1 MPTSTYTPISSQTLT
16 SASASVSFT
25 SIPSTYTDLIVVIN
39 AAVASGS
46 GDVLMT
52 FNGDTSNN
60 YTYLTMTGNGSTAV
74 SARSTSRA
82 NIPCDYNG
90 WLTTTLAENCIIHIM
105 NYYNTTTFK
114 TVLTRANN
122 AGVGIDLNTGVW
134 RSRTAINQITFINNA
149 GSNYIAGS
157 TFSLYGIKAA

>member
-1 MPTSTYTPISSQTLT
+1 MPSTYTPISTQTLT
-16 SASASVSFT
+16 SATASVSLS
-25 SIPSTYTDLIVVIN
+25 SIPSTYTDLVVVIN

-52 FNGDTSNN
+52 FNSNTSNIYN
-60 YTYLTMTGNGSTAV
+60 YSTMTGNGSSGLST
-74 SARSTSRA
+74 RSLNRA

-90 WLTTTLAENCIIHIM
+90 WLTTTLAENCIINIM

-114 TVLTRANN
+114 TVFTRANN
-122 AGVGIDLNTGVW
+122 AGVGVDTNIGVF
-134 RSRTAINQITFINNA
+134 RSRTAINQITFTNNA
-149 GSNYIAGS
+149 GSNFITGS

>member
-1 MPTSTYTPISSQTLT
+1 MPSTYTPISSQTLT
-16 SASASVSFT
+16 SAAASVSLS
-25 SIPSTYTDLIVVIN
+25 SIPATYTDLIVVIN

-52 FNGDTSNN
+52 FNGDTSNSYN
-60 YTYLTMTGNGSTAV
+60 YTSMTGNGSTTT
-74 SARSTSRA
+74 SARSLNRA

-90 WLTTTLAENCIIHIM
+90 WLTTTLSENCIIHIM

-114 TVLTRANN
+114 TALTRANN
-122 AGVGIDLNTGVW
+122 AATGTDLNIGVW
-134 RSRTAINQITFINNA
+134 RSRTAINQITFTNNA

>member
-1 MPTSTYTPISSQTLT
+1 MPSTYTPISSQILT
-16 SASASVSFT
+16 SASASFSFS
-25 SIPSTYTDLIVVIN
+25 SIPATHTDLIVVIN
-39 AAVASGS
+39 AAVASSS

-52 FNGDTSNN
+52 FNGDTSNSYN
-60 YTYLTMTGNGSTAV
+60 YTTMTGNGSTAV
-74 SARSTSRA
+74 STRSLNRS

-90 WLTTTLAENCIIHIM
+90 WLTTTLGENCIIHIM

-122 AGVGIDLNTGVW
+122 AATGVDLNDGIW
-134 RSRTAINQITFINNA
+134 RSRTAINQITFTNNA

-157 TFSLYGIKAA
+157 SFTLYGIKAA